1 MLNRRIS
8 PGNLSWKMMGK
19 MLKNQSGRLKAQESK
34 REKEKPELPKR
45 KKRRHTLK
53 HGRLTP
59 PHSIFTTL
67 QFYPLMFIS
76 LHDHLQAYTLQHLKG
91 LLLQQLLRDILRYLY
106 AVFQN
111 VFYNPPTVLIS
122 ILYVLEEINITK
134 FAFKLFI
141 LLLSQVRLKI

>member
-67 QFYPLMFIS
+67 QFFPLMFIS

-91 LLLQQLLRDILRYLY
+91 LLLQQLLRDIRDICMPSSKT
-106 AVFQN
+106 F
-111 VFYNPPTVLIS
+111 F
-122 ILYVLEEINITK
+122 IT
-134 FAFKLFI
+134 
-141 LLLSQVRLKI
+141 